1 MYRSATEHVH
11 FPSPSFFGRIVRH
24 AEALCGLLNLST
36 GAVRCSASGAVHASS
51 TEYIYIYIF
60 AKLDRQGVSNAMQVP
75 VGLPEEAPLSSM
87 TAVAYDGMRVPLI
100 MLPDLPRIM
109 PAIAAAL
116 GDNDSAVR

>member
-1 MYRSATEHVH
+1 
-11 FPSPSFFGRIVRH
+11 
-24 AEALCGLLNLST
+24 
-36 GAVRCSASGAVHASS
+36 
-51 TEYIYIYIF
+51 
-60 AKLDRQGVSNAMQVP
+60 MQVP